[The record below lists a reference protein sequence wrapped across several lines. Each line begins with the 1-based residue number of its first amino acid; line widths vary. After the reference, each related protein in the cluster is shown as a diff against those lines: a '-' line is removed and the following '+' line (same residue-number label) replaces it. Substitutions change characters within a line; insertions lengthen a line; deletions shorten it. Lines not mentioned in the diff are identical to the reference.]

1 MSVVIAG
8 EKVYLDTVSRGLGS
22 VNLTDYAVGESV
34 KHLFTPTVP
43 DKYETC
49 DSSLSVFLDGLK
61 HRLHTLEVEL
71 PKEKKDRANSV
82 TVRTKLDHIQRLA
95 DYIVKVDKAIKA
107 CIMLPI
113 DPLAGKLPMQFTEE
127 QLKMLVRKF
136 AVLILHAKEPKDV
149 DRDAL
154 NAVTV
159 NVLTKVEAVK
169 NLTPEFEAAHM
180 KPNGFLKTMIS
191 LGRLGESAFIQ
202 TLFKDF
208 LEKTKATT
216 KPYSDKLD
224 TTKSAPEQVTQLIGL
239 ILARV
244 ADLDKELALHA
255 GEAADLQKKL
265 DTATSSLAAAG
276 PRATELEGHK
286 RSLQEK
292 LDACTGQKDKLQIDL
307 DEAKKAKTATE
318 TAAAAAMA
326 EARARIAE
334 LDAEVKAQKERIAG
348 LEGDLR
354 QCQADSLAES
364 EKVAKLKGERDQLL
378 VSQTS
383 DRRTRDEILA
393 RVQAELEAAQKAA
406 REAAEAARQQNERLQ
421 KQLDEEIAKG
431 ARLKQEKEALDEAL
445 RLANVAR
452 DAAVEEVS
460 RVTKAQK
467 EAAEKAQREMDAAIA
482 DFKAQLLRA
491 RQDLDAATTKSKEL
505 EATVKQLGEQLA
517 KCTGEKGEKDDEIRK
532 LQGALETAK
541 AELAAE
547 QAKVAAK
554 EKDIARITAENGATV
569 ARLTREKE
577 EALKKMAAEKDAI
590 AAGIK
595 EKAAIAMK
603 DLHAQF
609 AREKTEQEAATAAAI
624 EKKGKEDM
632 EKLRILATQVLSGK
646 EKWSSYPGA
655 NAPLQSVLRKLD
667 TRMNDICILVYFVS
681 YLLNIMI
688 RPKILDDGV
697 RDLIATVKSVVGE
710 LDVATFN
717 LLMGIE
723 PSLLLANKIMDR
735 ASGTNYVISQDTAIM
750 KTLVEKANR
759 IDSKLAWNVVRR
771 SKGKETAM
779 KFVPMQD
786 KILLV
791 HRPGDE
797 GAATSFQQYVDGVLA
812 PARETNE
819 YTAIEKE
826 KGISYDA
833 LFLVFLYTA
842 KKYIVDN
849 KDKIHC
855 VVPEEIITNSKL
867 EEGVVKYVP
876 PPQAAPPPPQ
886 AAPPPEPGEP
896 QVFLEG
902 DDTKVAL
909 RGGWPLMEDFISKL
923 LKKKSGIERFTLIF
937 NNYDY
942 GVFSFIRNQFKK
954 RLAWRLRPDT
964 GGAIKYTED
973 AGIRNKTFMETI
985 NVFIN
990 LQKKDRDTLL
1000 YNNIGG
1006 YGKDN
1011 YNFSLA
1017 PYLLA
1022 IIKNKTIVDIIVEDL
1037 NTIANDV
1044 KLRADYIRVATD
1056 VSSKIVNLASE
1067 VATINPAEQIKF
1079 GTLRQQIKN
1088 YPDNDIILDLLT
1100 ILNIGKDKLSPRR
1113 GRYSEEEVKGNI
1125 TAIRTKMLARGG
1137 LRSTRKNKQVN
1148 HTSKKFTQRKR

>member
-34 KHLFTPTVP
+34 KHLFRPTVP

-82 TVRTKLDHIQRLA
+82 TVRTKLDHIQKLS
-95 DYIVKVDKAIKA
+95 DYIGKVDKAIKA
-107 CIMLPI
+107 CIVLPI

-136 AVLILHAKEPKDV
+136 AVVILHAKEPKDV

-265 DTATSSLAAAG
+265 DTATSALAAAG
-276 PRATELEGHK
+276 PHATELEEHK
-286 RSLQEK
+286 RSLKEK

-307 DEAKKAKTATE
+307 DEAKKVKTATE
-318 TAAAAAMA
+318 TAAAAAA
-326 EARARIAE
+326 AAARARIAE

-348 LEGDLR
+348 LEGEIR
-354 QCQADSLAES
+354 QCQADSLTES

-383 DRRTRDEILA
+383 DKRTRDEILA

-406 REAAEAARQQNERLQ
+406 REAAEAARQKNERLQ
-421 KQLDEEIAKG
+421 KQLDEEVAKG
-431 ARLKQEKEALDEAL
+431 ARLKTEKEALNESL

-505 EATVKQLGEQLA
+505 EATVKQLQEQLA

-541 AELAAE
+541 TELAAE

-569 ARLTREKE
+569 ARLAREKE
-577 EALKKMAAEKDAI
+577 EALKKLAAEKDAV
-590 AAGIK
+590 AAGIR
-595 EKAAIAMK
+595 EKDALAMK

-632 EKLRILATQVLSGK
+632 EKLRILAAQVLSGK

-667 TRMNDICILVYFVS
+667 NRMNDICVLVYFVS

-710 LDVATFN
+710 IDVATFD

-735 ASGTNYVISQDTAIM
+735 AAGTNYVISQDTAIM
-750 KTLVEKANR
+750 KTLVEKAHR
-759 IDSKLAWNVVRR
+759 IDSKLAWKVVRN

-779 KFVPMQD
+779 KFIPMQD

-797 GAATSFQQYVDGVLA
+797 GEATSVQAYADGIVS
-812 PARETNE
+812 PARETGE

-855 VVPEEIITNSKL
+855 IVPEEIITNSKL
-867 EEGVVKYVP
+867 EEGVVKYVPP

-923 LKKKSGIERFTLIF
+923 LKKKSGIERFTMIF
-937 NNYDY
+937 NNYEY
-942 GVFSFIRNQFKK
+942 GVFNFIRNQFKK

-973 AGIRNKTFMETI
+973 AGIRSKSFMETI

-1000 YNNIGG
+1000 YNNVGIF
-1006 YGKDN
+1006 GKDT

-1022 IIKNKTIVDIIVEDL
+1022 IIKNKTIVDIIIEDL

-1056 VSSKIVNLASE
+1056 VSMKIVNLASE
-1067 VATINPAEQIKF
+1067 VAAINPAEQIKF

-1088 YPDNDIILDLLT
+1088 YPDNDIMLDLLT

-1113 GRYSEEEVKGNI
+1113 GRYTEEEVKGNI

-1137 LRSTRKNKQVN
+1137 SQNTRKKSKNS
-1148 HTSKKFTQRKR
+1148 SKKFTQRKR